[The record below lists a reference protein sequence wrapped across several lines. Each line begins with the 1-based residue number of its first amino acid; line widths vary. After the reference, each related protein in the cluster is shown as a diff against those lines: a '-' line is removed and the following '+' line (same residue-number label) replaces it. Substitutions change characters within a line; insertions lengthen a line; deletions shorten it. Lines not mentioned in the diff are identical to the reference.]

1 MLPLLTRPRATNT
14 DHKAEHGP
22 WDRYSGLPHNT
33 IPDFGE
39 RSGGDS
45 VTVKQTASMGSTVV
59 VHKPESKAADRAT
72 NSKRLAMPTGHAF
85 TRRNRH
91 QLLSIASSIQ
101 HSFILYKSPAMMLQT
116 KHLLPFDLQKTCPPS
131 STPILA
137 SEPLCYDYVSPRS
150 TFWKSVIGR
159 GLQYLLERVSVSP
172 SVVHDFIDYFDHEIV
187 PLLGPTPQEFMAQ
200 GIRPCTFFSDDHT
213 PMELIW
219 VVDADGAMSI
229 RFAME
234 PLGYRDGTPC
244 PSSDWMRTLQGL
256 RSWNRTK
263 AWSLE
268 WTNICRQTLILDRT
282 EGSKNANY
290 SSQFFLGGDFS
301 KDSMVGKFYF
311 LPHLRSTTTKV
322 PQEDLV
328 TQCMSRLDLIEPWVR
343 VLSFMETIPKCRRP
357 VPDMI
362 AVDCVPSEQNRIK
375 VYFRSDATTLD
386 EIISIIRLGG
396 ALDHDPLTRETC
408 DLIERLWGLFFPGVG
423 RYEHIQPSSPK
434 KVVVAHGFLLYF
446 EIRRRSN
453 RLWPKLYFPVRHFCK
468 SDAFIANAI
477 SQFYADTNEEFSKS
491 YVRDLR
497 TVFKHRDLS
506 SRTGIHTYVGCCIR
520 KNGPQLSMYMSP
532 EGFAPER
539 CNRP

>member
-1 MLPLLTRPRATNT
+1 MSTFADPSVHLTATYEPR
-14 DHKAEHGP
+14 
-22 WDRYSGLPHNT
+22 HNE
-33 IPDFGE
+33 IKSLHNLI
-39 RSGGDS
+39 RS
-45 VTVKQTASMGSTVV
+45 
-59 VHKPESKAADRAT
+59 
-72 NSKRLAMPTGHAF
+72 
-85 TRRNRH
+85 
-91 QLLSIASSIQ
+91 
-101 HSFILYKSPAMMLQT
+101 
-116 KHLLPFDLQKTCPPS
+116 
-131 STPILA
+131 LA
-137 SEPLCYDYVSPRS
+137 SEPLCYDYVSCRS
-150 TFWKSVIGR
+150 TFWKSEIGR

-172 SVVHDFIDYFDHEIV
+172 SVVRDFIDYFDHEIV

-219 VVDADGAMSI
+219 AVDADGAMSI

-234 PLGYRDGTPC
+234 PLDYRDGTPC

-290 SSQFFLGGDFS
+290 SSQFFLGGDLS

-311 LPHLRSTTTKV
+311 LPHLRSTATKV

-408 DLIERLWGLFFPGVG
+408 DLIERLWGFFFPGVG

-434 KVVVAHGFLLYF
+434 KVVAHGFLLYF